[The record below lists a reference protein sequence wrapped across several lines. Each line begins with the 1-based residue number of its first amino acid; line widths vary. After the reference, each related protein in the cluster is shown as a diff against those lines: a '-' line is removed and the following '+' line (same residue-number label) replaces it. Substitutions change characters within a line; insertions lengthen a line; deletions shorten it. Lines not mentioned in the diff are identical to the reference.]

1 MTSYTEILYFLIF
14 LPIVILAYYLVPKKY
29 KHVVL
34 LIASYIFFYSISGK
48 LVLWIIFSTLSIHH
62 FGLWFKSEDNKLKE
76 ELLVENCN
84 KKLIKEKFKKKRKR
98 ILLLAIFIHF
108 GLLVFFKYL
117 PFFSENINVILKLL
131 KVDFRIQLPLIVA
144 PIGISFYTLQALSYI
159 VDVYNK
165 KIEADDCLGRLA
177 LYLAFFPTVMEG
189 PIARYSDVANDLW
202 SNKKLEYKNL
212 CFGYQRILFGLM
224 KKIVIANRLNSAVTI
239 IYEGWSFHND
249 GGIFFL
255 GAVLYTIMLYSEF
268 SGTAD
273 VIIGSGEIFGV
284 KIPENFKQPFFSKTI
299 SEFWTRWHISLGSWL
314 KDYIFYPVATSAFV
328 KKITTITRKKFG
340 NYFGVLVS
348 TSIAFFLVWLFN
360 GLWHGAGWRYIA
372 FGMYHFM
379 LIFLGNLFEP
389 LSRKITDKLH
399 INRNN
404 YIFKFF
410 QSFKVFLFVCIGE
423 LIFRSLGLK
432 ASMYMIKNIILN
444 FSVKYIFSNNFYSLG
459 LDIHEIVIV
468 LITIII
474 MFIIGIL
481 KEKNINI
488 RQKISEKHI
497 VIRWAIYYLL
507 IFYII
512 IFGAYGAGYIS
523 LDPIY
528 ANF

>member
-165 KIEADDCLGRLA
+165 KIQADDCLGRLA
-177 LYLAFFPTVMEG
+177 LYLTFFPTVMEG
-189 PIARYSDVANDLW
+189 PITRYNDVAADLY
-202 SNKKLEYKNL
+202 SGNKLKYKNL

-239 IYEGWSFHND
+239 IYDGYNSFD
-249 GGIFFL
+249 GGVHLL
-255 GAVLYTIMLYSEF
+255 GAILYTVMLYSEF

-314 KDYIFYPVATSAFV
+314 KDYIFYPVATSEPV
-328 KKITTITRKKFG
+328 KKITSISRKKFG

-348 TSIAFFLVWLFN
+348 TSIAFFLVWSFN

-372 FGMYHFM
+372 FGMYHFV

-389 LSRKITDKLH
+389 LSRKITDKLK
-399 INRNN
+399 INRKN
-404 YIFKFF
+404 YLFRFL
-410 QSFKVFLFVCIGE
+410 QSFKVFVFVCIGE
-423 LIFRSLGLK
+423 LIFRANGLR
-432 ASMYMIKNIILN
+432 AAIYMLKSIFTN
-444 FSVKYIFSNNFYSLG
+444 FKLDYVFSKNFYNLS
-459 LDIHEIVIV
+459 LDIHELIIVFITIVI
-468 LITIII
+468 
-474 MFIIGIL
+474 MFVIGIL

-488 RQKISEKHI
+488 REEISKKHL
-497 VIRWAIYYLL
+497 VVRWTIYYLL
-507 IFYII
+507 VFYII
-512 IFGAYGAGYIS
+512 LFGAYGAGYIA

>member
-117 PFFSENINVILKLL
+117 PFFTQNINVIFKLL
-131 KVDFRIQLPLIVA
+131 KMDFRLELPLIIA

-189 PIARYSDVANDLW
+189 PITRYNDVAVDLY
-202 SNKKLEYKNL
+202 SGNKLKYKNL
-212 CFGYQRILFGLM
+212 CFGYQRILYGLF
-224 KKIVIANRLNSAVTI
+224 KKIVIADRLNAAVSI
-239 IYEGWSFHND
+239 IFGSYKSYD
-249 GGIFFL
+249 
-255 GAVLYTIMLYSEF
+255 GAVSLFGAILYTIMLYSEF

-314 KDYIFYPVATSAFV
+314 KDYIFYPVATSEPV
-328 KKITTITRKKFG
+328 KKITSISRKKFG

-348 TSIAFFLVWLFN
+348 TSIAFFLVWSFN

-372 FGMYHFM
+372 FGMYHFV

-389 LSRKITDKLH
+389 LSRKITDKLKVKRT
-399 INRNN
+399 NF
-404 YIFKFF
+404 IFRFF
-410 QSFKVFLFVCIGE
+410 QSIKVCFLVCIGE
-423 LIFRSLGLK
+423 LIFRANGVR
-432 ASMYMIKNIILN
+432 AAIYMIKNIFTN
-444 FSVKYIFSNNFYSLG
+444 FKLDYLFSEKIFNLAID
-459 LDIHEIVIV
+459 LHDLVIV
-468 LITIII
+468 FIGI
-474 MFIIGIL
+474 MVIFVISIL

-488 RQKISEKHI
+488 REKIAKKPI
-497 VIRWAIYYLL
+497 YLRWAIYYLL
-507 IFYII
+507 IFFII
-512 IFGAYGAGYIS
+512 IFGAYGVGYIS
-523 LDPIY
+523 IDPIY